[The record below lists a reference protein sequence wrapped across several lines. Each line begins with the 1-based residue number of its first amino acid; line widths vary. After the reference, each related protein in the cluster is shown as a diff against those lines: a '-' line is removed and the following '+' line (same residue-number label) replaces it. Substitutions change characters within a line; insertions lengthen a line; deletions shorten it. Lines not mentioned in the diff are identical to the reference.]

1 VAGDDANKNNQGNGD
16 LPKKQSW
23 AEAQA
28 AADGQG
34 QGKGNGK
41 NKAQGAGNKGK
52 GKGNKGP
59 KNKKNQPDDRQKHT
73 NPGGS
78 GAILGARIAKYT
90 GFQGVS
96 LLLSNLLHA
105 ASIIY
110 VAHRLGP
117 TDLGTYTLLLFISG
131 LITQVFHIFSKP
143 GTLRRT
149 FGQADDDDGGSE
161 SDFGGGDEGDDKDD
175 TVSESPQRSLGN
187 GILWASLLGL
197 IGGGLCIIFRT
208 PISESVMGSADKS
221 ELVLWA
227 GILGGVGAIFK
238 LCDII
243 IWFERRPITFILVDA
258 SRPFF
263 NLVLMAWFIHQGE
276 GVLGAIKGAA
286 IGTTIAT
293 IISVL
298 ALVRSFEVSFT
309 VYETKQIIRRG
320 FARIPIAM
328 SMWVIQNADTF
339 LLSRYVDH
347 KQVGYYSLAQKLG
360 YVVSFLPQGF
370 RIAMRPL
377 RKSAMFDAV
386 KAQYGSAIARGQ
398 LMAYFCLVSM
408 VAIVTMI
415 MGGTLIVNQAS
426 AQFQA
431 AAPLIPF
438 TAAAMTMPALFRT
451 VSGQVDFPKKRWW
464 WIGSVVLSA
473 LTFAGWIAVLVPR
486 IGIIGTP
493 IASIL
498 AFGIPCA
505 AMFIRNQRG
514 PNPVHFP
521 YRAIVTAAL
530 AGAAFAVFFK
540 YIHFENKWIQLA
552 EIGGLMLLY
561 FGSFFFLG
569 VIPKYHRA
577 PLWHIA
583 KTALRRKPHGFDRAQ
598 GLAALNSNQRRLLRD
613 AVVNKVPVEVFT
625 GEDLDGNG
633 AHAPPAGANG
643 GGDNGDHQR
652 HLPHVH
658 MPHLHHRNHE
668 LGPASQVPPDRLV
681 KILRKA
687 GQKGGVPVG
696 EITEYDDRIA
706 KYLFADA
713 PTAARNATMKTL
725 VSSGA
730 DSNDLRAL
738 EDLVTYLAHTPKH
751 EWAGNERDQDG
762 LDRHL

>member
-1 VAGDDANKNNQGNGD
+1 MPAGNNNKGQGNG
-16 LPKKQSW
+16 
-23 AEAQA
+23 
-28 AADGQG
+28 
-34 QGKGNGK
+34 KGN
-41 NKAQGAGNKGK
+41 NKGR
-52 GKGNKGP
+52 N
-59 KNKKNQPDDRQKHT
+59 NKKNQPDGRQKHT

-105 ASIIY
+105 ASIVY

-117 TDLGTYTLLLFISG
+117 TNLGDYTLLLFISG

-161 SDFGGGDEGDDKDD
+161 SDFGGSGEGDDKDD
-175 TVSESPQRSLGN
+175 TVSESPQKSLGN
-187 GILWASLLGL
+187 GILWACLLGL
-197 IGGGLCIIFRT
+197 IGGTLCIVFRT
-208 PISESVMGSADKS
+208 PIAESVMGSADKS

-227 GILGGVGAIFK
+227 GVLGGVGAVFK

-258 SRPFF
+258 SRPLF
-263 NLVLMAWFIHQGE
+263 NLILMAWFIHDGQ

-286 IGTTIAT
+286 IGTSIAT
-293 IISVL
+293 AISVL
-298 ALVRSFEVSFT
+298 ALVRSFELSFT
-309 VYETKQIIRRG
+309 VEETKQIIIRG

-408 VAIVTMI
+408 IAIVTMV

-426 AQFQA
+426 ARFQA
-431 AAPLIPF
+431 AAPLIPL

-464 WIGSVVLSA
+464 WIGSVVMSA
-473 LTFAGWIAVLVPR
+473 VTFVGWMAVLVPR

-493 IASIL
+493 IAAIL

-505 AMFIRNQRG
+505 VMFIRNQRG

-521 YRAIVTAAL
+521 YRAIVTAAVS
-530 AGAAFAVFFK
+530 GAAFAIFFK
-540 YIHFENKWIQLA
+540 YVHFDDKWIQLA

-569 VIPKYHRA
+569 VIPKHHRA

-583 KTALRRKPHGFDRAQ
+583 KTALRRKPHGFDRTV
-598 GLAALNSNQRRLLRD
+598 GLSALNANQRRLLQD
-613 AVVNKVPVEVFT
+613 AIVNRVPVEVFT
-625 GEDLDGNG
+625 HEDGAGNG
-633 AHAPPAGANG
+633 AEASANG
-643 GGDNGDHQR
+643 GGESEGNGHHLHVPHMHVPHLRQR
-652 HLPHVH
+652 H
-658 MPHLHHRNHE
+658 HE
-668 LGPASQVPPDRLV
+668 LGPAAKVPPERLV

-696 EITEYDDRIA
+696 EITEYDERIA

-713 PTAARNATMKTL
+713 PTAARNATAKTL
-725 VSSGA
+725 VSAGA

-738 EDLVTYLAHTPKH
+738 EDLVDYLAHTPKH
-751 EWAGNERDQDG
+751 EWAGRKRDQPG
-762 LDRHL
+762 LDRDL